1 MFDTIIVPCYDLIV
15 DNNDNKTKHEERFIM
30 TANQKWAERFFEEKD
45 LPYKAFEIEHDEQ
58 THFID
63 NEFVIELITQ
73 HTGEKELFEIIHII
87 RKIDFANGDVNH
99 FLEHLAEGYVKS
111 QY

>member
-1 MFDTIIVPCYDLIV
+1 
-15 DNNDNKTKHEERFIM
+15 M

-45 LPYKAFEIEHDEQ
+45 LPYKSFEIEHNDE

-73 HTGEKELFEIIHII
+73 HTADFELFGIISIL

-99 FLEHLAEGYVKS
+99 FLGHLAEGYVKS